1 MKARQT
7 GFTLVELLVVIAIIG
22 VLVALLL
29 PAIQAA
35 REAARN
41 KQCLNNLKQIGLG
54 FQNHESAQGYL
65 PSSGWGWR
73 WQPDPDLGYGK
84 SQPGGWA
91 YSVLAYVEMQAM
103 RNIGKGMG
111 HTGANAT
118 TRAFM
123 LPLVQTPIPMFNC
136 PSRNR
141 PTVYPLVRNGNLAN
155 NLTACAE
162 GSCAVARA
170 DYAACSGNLVSGNGG
185 GGEEAGPGSYTEA
198 ETFNYAFAEGNLTNV
213 MNGIT
218 YQRSEVELAMI
229 TDGTS
234 HTLAVAERY
243 INPDRW
249 YDGNDPAD
257 DQNIFVAFD
266 RDMNR
271 YTACGIQRQ
280 GTAIPP
286 GMPGWNNA
294 YYRPPIQDRPGYQPD
309 PARDFG
315 GPHVGGINCVFCDG
329 SVRSI
334 SFDVDPEAW
343 RLAGGRND
351 EITGPPL

>member
-1 MKARQT
+1 MKRRHA

-29 PAIQAA
+29 PAVQAA

-41 KQCLNNLKQIGLG
+41 KQCVNNLKQIGLG
-54 FQNHESAQGYL
+54 FLNHEGAQKYL

-91 YSVLAYVEMQAM
+91 YSILSYVELQNM
-103 RNIGKGMG
+103 RSIGKGQG
-111 HTGANAT
+111 QTGANAT

-123 LPLVQTPIPMFNC
+123 LPLVTTPIPMFGC

-141 PTVYPLVRNGNLAN
+141 GSAIYPLVRNGDLGN
-155 NLTACAE
+155 NLTACRQ
-162 GSCAVARA
+162 GSCSVARA
-170 DYAACSGNLVSGNGG
+170 DYAACSGNLIAGDS
-185 GGEEAGPGSYTEA
+185 GEESGPGSYTA
-198 ETFNYAFAEGNLTNV
+198 AATFPWAFASGTTGNV
-213 MNGIT
+213 VNGIT
-218 YQRSEVELAMI
+218 YQRSEIELAQI

-249 YDGNDPAD
+249 FDGNDPAD

-271 YTACGIQRQ
+271 YTAAGSHIQ
-280 GTAIPP
+280 GTPRVPIA
-286 GMPGWNNA
+286 A
-294 YYRPPIQDRPGYQPD
+294 SQHRPPLQDTPGLVRD
-309 PARDFG
+309 SGRDFG

-329 SVRSI
+329 SVRTV
-334 SFDVDPEAW
+334 SFSVDLEAW
-343 RLAGGRND
+343 RLCGGRND
-351 EITGPPL
+351 EISGPELQ